1 MTDEEILAEL
11 RPHVDA
17 GRLACREALAAGA
30 RLGVGAARIG
40 RVCDAH
46 DIRIV
51 DCQLG
56 CFGKRRKPTA

>member
-1 MTDEEILAEL
+1 MTDEEILAAL
-11 RPHVDA
+11 RPDIEE
-17 GRLACREALAAGA
+17 GRLACREALAAA
-30 RLGVGAARIG
+30 LRLGVGAARIG

-56 CFGKRRKPTA
+56 CFGKRRRPRA

>member
-1 MTDEEILAEL
+1 MTDEEILAAL
-11 RPHVDA
+11 GPDVDEA
-17 GRLACREALAAGA
+17 RLACRAALAAAA

-40 RVCDAH
+40 RICDAH

-56 CFGKRRKPTA
+56 CFGKQRRPRA